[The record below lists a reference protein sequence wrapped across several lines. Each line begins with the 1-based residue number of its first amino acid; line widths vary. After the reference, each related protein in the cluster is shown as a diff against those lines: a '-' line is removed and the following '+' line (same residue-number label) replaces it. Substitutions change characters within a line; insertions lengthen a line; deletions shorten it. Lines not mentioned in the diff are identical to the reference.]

1 MLKKLL
7 VAFSFIYFSY
17 CFLTLNCFFSP
28 VCRPDQVDQ
37 VSTPCVQYK
46 GFGFCTSTIDSISQ
60 FMLTNCP
67 VTCEFCVGKFW
78 LQNDISHLTI
88 DRLIS
93 LQCICNTKRLRN
105 CIKTNINQTPLP
117 TSPALWSVTMN
128 GWRNVLVESLSE
140 IIFLLIHD
148 SFT

>member
-1 MLKKLL
+1 MTFFRKDLKNQPNFVLKKL
-7 VAFSFIYFSY
+7 VAFHFIYFFY
-17 CFLTLNCFFSP
+17 CFLTLNWFFSP

-78 LQNDISHLTI
+78 IQNDISHLIT

-105 CIKTNINQTPLP
+105 CIKTNIN
-117 TSPALWSVTMN
+117 
-128 GWRNVLVESLSE
+128 
-140 IIFLLIHD
+140 
-148 SFT
+148 